1 MSTTAGTASNP
12 ALAEDATTRGLPL
25 LDKLT
30 ILAIFVVVGLVTLPR
45 LRAFALRENER
56 DAMRMLRVLASQP
69 APTAGSNGS
78 HDLAALVA
86 QDSSLARRLEDLEL
100 LGDGRLRRH
109 GYLFDLTM
117 LRPGEPML
125 RAWPIVHGQ
134 TGRGAFVW
142 TPQRGLL
149 AADNQTGRFSGTESP
164 PEPHDIDERWVAM
177 PQRR

>member
-1 MSTTAGTASNP
+1 
-12 ALAEDATTRGLPL
+12 
-25 LDKLT
+25 
-30 ILAIFVVVGLVTLPR
+30 VVVGLVTLPR
-45 LRAFALRENER
+45 LRSFALRENER

-69 APTAGSNGS
+69 APTAGSHGS
-78 HDLAALVA
+78 RDLAALVA
-86 QDSSLARRLEDLEL
+86 HDKALARRLEDLEL
-100 LGDGRLRRH
+100 LADGRLRRH

-149 AADNQTGRFSGTESP
+149 AADNQGGRFSGPDSP
-164 PEPHDIDERWVAM
+164 PAPRDVDERFVQLA
-177 PQRR
+177 QRR